1 MKFLTIGSVLA
12 LSGLAAAGHLH
23 HHGAVN
29 SYSVETKHEP
39 AQLHHQHHGWSHGHG
54 GDSHGLVDGHHG
66 WEGHHESHSISHN
79 TGHGLSAGHDSH
91 HGWEGHHEG
100 DSASHDAGHDHEWKH
115 DEHHDEYVHPKY
127 EFKYGVKD
135 PKTGDVK
142 EQWEERDGDKV
153 KGGYT
158 MKEADGTTRIVEYH
172 ADKHSGFNAVVKNIG
187 HAHHPE
193 VEHHYHD
200 GGHTEYDHGHGW

>member
-1 MKFLTIGSVLA
+1 MKFITIGSFLA

-23 HHGAVN
+23 GHGVT

-39 AQLHHQHHGWSHGHG
+39 SLHHSWSHGHS
-54 GDSHGLVDGHHG
+54 GDS
-66 WEGHHESHSISHN
+66 
-79 TGHGLSAGHDSH
+79 HGLSAGHGHESH
-91 HGWEGHHEG
+91 HVWESHPESHIVSS
-100 DSASHDAGHDHEWKH
+100 DSGHDGH
-115 DEHHDEYVHPKY
+115 DEHYDEYAHPKY

-142 EQWEERDGDKV
+142 DQWEERDGDKV

-158 MKEADGTTRIVEYH
+158 FKEADGTTRVVEYH

-187 HAHHPE
+187 HAHHEE
-193 VEHHYHD
+193 VEQQHHD
-200 GGHTEYDHGHGW
+200 SGHLKHSHGHGW